1 MTIVRR
7 YCAYLLTVALLWAFS
22 SCVDIERG
30 QEQELVSFTAVSRP
44 ATKAPMNTGELPV
57 TRTIR
62 MAAWHNAS
70 AIGGSSQ
77 NYFPASACTYNNT
90 SSKWECA
97 GRWWPLE
104 GTLSLLAYSIDP
116 SLVTN
121 VNWGSTN
128 YASQVRMTIADN
140 STVQDDIVFAARD
153 AATKTSNTLEF
164 KHAQAWVTFGFSGVT
179 YDNANN
185 LGITIQN
192 VTLNNAYYGGQ
203 LLAVRN
209 GDNVTF
215 DWYNLSAQKSMTFA
229 NEASWG
235 AGIMLPVQ
243 TAIPTFTVNYT
254 LHNGKDVAGNPINTV
269 LAYTHTP
276 SDNWAAGYK
285 YVYTISFTEAIVQVT
300 ASLAQ
305 WVDDPNNPHT
315 VNL

>member
-70 AIGGSSQ
+70 AIGGASQ
-77 NYFPASACTYNNT
+77 NYFPSSACTYNST
-90 SSKWECA
+90 TSKWECA

-121 VNWGSTN
+121 VSWGSTN

-140 STVQDDIVFAARD
+140 STVQDDIVFAARE
-153 AATKTSNTLEF
+153 AATKSSNALEF
-164 KHAQAWVTFGFSGVT
+164 KHAQAWVAFGFSGVT
-179 YDNANN
+179 YNSTDN
-185 LGITIQN
+185 LGITIQR
-192 VTLNNAYYGGQ
+192 VTLDNAYHGGQ
-203 LLAVRN
+203 LLAERN
-209 GDNVTF
+209 GDNVNFT
-215 DWYNLSAQKSMTFA
+215 WSSLSAQKQVAFA
-229 NEASWG
+229 NEAAWV
-235 AGIMLPVQ
+235 AGIMLPIQ
-243 TAIPTFTVNYT
+243 TTIPSFTVHYT
-254 LHNGKDVAGNPINTV
+254 LHNGKDSAGNPINTV

-276 SDNWAAGYK
+276 TDSWAAGFK
-285 YVYTISFTEAIVQVT
+285 YIYTISFTEARVLVT
-300 ASLAQ
+300 ASLAA

-315 VNL
+315 INL